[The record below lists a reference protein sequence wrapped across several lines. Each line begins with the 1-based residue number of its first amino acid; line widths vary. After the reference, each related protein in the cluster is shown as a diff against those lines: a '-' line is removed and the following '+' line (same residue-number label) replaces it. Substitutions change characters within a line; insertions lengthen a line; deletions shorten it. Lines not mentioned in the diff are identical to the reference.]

1 MIYCSYQH
9 SFINT
14 HCVQM
19 YLFHIQGRRGL
30 LALGSSAFYIGYIV
44 NAVCTR
50 LCTLKWVK
58 HEIQLQIFSSQR
70 MQHHIVIT
78 KGVGLKNDKRVE

>member
-58 HEIQLQIFSSQR
+58 HEIQLQIFFISTHAASYS
-70 MQHHIVIT
+70 HN
-78 KGVGLKNDKRVE
+78 KGRGIEK